1 MFGFNKKKKSD
12 ALLTQY
18 DIPTFPSTVLNIL
31 SKLRDP
37 DVSINELAS
46 SLEIDPGLHVRVLKT
61 VNSVAFGL
69 THKVNNIS
77 HAVNLLG
84 RGRLE
89 SLVLSVAVKDGLTK
103 NNQAQW
109 LDMSNFWA
117 VSARRAAMARGLAN
131 ILHPNV
137 QSDVFTIGLLQDMA
151 VPVLANS
158 GGDRYRD
165 IYQSWLGCNQC
176 DLTEQEQEQLHM
188 NHAHL
193 GAQMAEYWEFPQPLV
208 DAIKGHHALSD
219 EAPLSVRIAA
229 LIKGSTEN
237 DTSEIIIENAQRM
250 FHIGSAI
257 TIEMV
262 DEILNESGA
271 LAAALAGGR
280 T

>member
-1 MFGFNKKKKSD
+1 MFGFNKKKRSE

-37 DVSINELAS
+37 EVTINELAS
-46 SLEIDPGLHVRVLKT
+46 SLEVDPGLHVRVLKT

-84 RGRLE
+84 RSRLE

-109 LDMSNFWA
+109 LNMSDFWA
-117 VSARRAAMARGLAN
+117 ISARRAAMARGLSN

-137 QSDVFTIGLLQDMA
+137 QSDVFTVGLLQDMA

-158 GGDRYRD
+158 GGERYRE
-165 IYQSWLGCNQC
+165 IYQTWLGCDQC
-176 DLTEQEQEQLHM
+176 NLAEQEQELL
-188 NHAHL
+188 NKDHAHL
-193 GAQMAEYWEFPQPLV
+193 GAQMAEYWEFPQSLV
-208 DAIKGHHALSD
+208 DAIKSHHDASD
-219 EAPLSVRIAA
+219 KAPLSVRIAA
-229 LIKGSTEN
+229 LIKGSAES
-237 DTSEIIIENAQRM
+237 DSSQLIVEKAQQM
-250 FHIGSAI
+250 FNVGSTI
-257 TIEMV
+257 TIEMI
-262 DEILNESGA
+262 DEIMNESGA
-271 LAAALAGGR
+271 LSAALSHA
-280 T
+280 

>member
-12 ALLTQY
+12 ALLAQY

-37 DVSINELAS
+37 EVSINELAS

-69 THKVNNIS
+69 SHKVNNIS

-103 NNQAQW
+103 SNQAQW
-109 LDMSNFWA
+109 LDMSKFWA
-117 VSARRAAMARGLAN
+117 ISARRAAMARGLSN

-165 IYQSWLGCNQC
+165 IYQSWLGCTQC
-176 DLTEQEQEQLHM
+176 DLTEQEQDQLQM

-193 GAQMAEYWEFPQPLV
+193 GAQMAEYWEFPQPLI
-208 DAIKGHHALSD
+208 DAIKGHHELSD

-229 LIKGSTEN
+229 LIKGSSEN
-237 DTSEIIIENAQRM
+237 DTSEIIVEKAQQM

-257 TIEMV
+257 TTEMV
-262 DEILNESGA
+262 DEILNESSA
-271 LAAALAGGR
+271 LAAALN
-280 T
+280 

>member
-1 MFGFNKKKKSD
+1 MFG
-12 ALLTQY
+12 Y
-18 DIPTFPSTVLNIL
+18 
-31 SKLRDP
+31 
-37 DVSINELAS
+37 
-46 SLEIDPGLHVRVLKT
+46 
-61 VNSVAFGL
+61 
-69 THKVNNIS
+69 
-77 HAVNLLG
+77 G

-117 VSARRAAMARGLAN
+117 ISARRAAMARGLAN

-151 VPVLANS
+151 VPVMANS

-165 IYQSWLGCNQC
+165 IYQSWLGQ
-176 DLTEQEQEQLHM
+176 DQLNM

-229 LIKGSTEN
+229 LIKGSAEN
-237 DTSEIIIENAQRM
+237 DTSEIIVEKAQRM
-250 FHIGSAI
+250 FHIGSII

-262 DEILNESGA
+262 DEILNESGS
-271 LAAALAGGR
+271 LAAALN
-280 T
+280 